1 MNEKLENITSINNL
15 SNGQKQIISMI
26 RAMLSNP
33 KIVILDEA
41 TSDVDSL
48 TEKNIESS
56 INELTK
62 GKTSIIIAHRLQT
75 IEKCDMVYRVEN
87 GTVTRE
93 R

>member
-1 MNEKLENITSINNL
+1 
-15 SNGQKQIISMI
+15 MI
-26 RAMLSNP
+26 RAILSNP

-62 GKTSIIIAHRLQT
+62 GKTSIIIAHRLST
-75 IEKCDMVYRVEN
+75 IISADKIIVIDN
-87 GTVTRE
+87 GKILEEGTHKE
-93 R
+93 LINKNGLYKKIYESQF

>member
-1 MNEKLENITSINNL
+1 
-15 SNGQKQIISMI
+15 MI

-56 INELTK
+56 INEFTK
-62 GKTSIIIAHRLQT
+62 GKTSIIIAHRLST
-75 IEKCDMVYRVEN
+75 IISADKIIVIDN
-87 GTVTRE
+87 GKILEEGTHKE
-93 R
+93 LINKNGLYKKIYESQF